1 MKAEQGA
8 QQMSTQSRAYHWIPW
23 AWSLAWLLAGM
34 GIWLSDLY
42 SSPSR
47 SLGPY
52 FALSAL
58 GWVIAGFVTARA
70 VGSKPGTVV
79 RLIAWGLA
87 GLAAV
92 LLGFIWLHG
101 WNMAFFGP
109 IVATGVAGVIGGL
122 AGSMRPGAWRL
133 VSAILLG
140 AAFLLFA
147 FFSFC
152 FTYFLMLVATSI
164 AQQGGDITVL
174 NALLWLLSGATCG
187 LGAGFSVRW
196 ILGLKKPEGLG
207 GL

>member
-8 QQMSTQSRAYHWIPW
+8 QHMPTQSQAWRWIPW

-34 GIWLSDLY
+34 GIWLSNLY

-58 GWVIAGFVTARA
+58 GWVTAGLVTARA
-70 VGSKPGTVV
+70 VGSKPRTVV
-79 RLIAWGLA
+79 RLTAWGLA
-87 GLAAV
+87 GLVAI
-92 LLGFIWLHG
+92 LLGFIWLHS
-101 WNMAFFGP
+101 WNVAFFGP
-109 IVATGVAGVIGGL
+109 IAATGVAGVIGGL

-133 VSAILLG
+133 VYPILLG

-147 FFSFC
+147 FVSFF

-164 AQQGGDITVL
+164 AQQGGDISVL
-174 NALLWLLSGATCG
+174 NALLWLLPGATCG
-187 LGAGFSVRW
+187 LVAGFAVRW
-196 ILGLKKPEGLG
+196 ILGLRKP
-207 GL
+207 